1 MKDEFEPLLF
11 EALLLISR
19 LDDSF
24 LELGSLLRQ
33 LQETSPHDFKALIST
48 AQLGARA
55 TILWT
60 SIGRSAGMSSCN
72 LG

>member
-1 MKDEFEPLLF
+1 MKDEFGPLF
-11 EALLLISR
+11 FDALLLISR

-48 AQLGARA
+48 PQLRRRKGYYLVNHAYPVK
-55 TILWT
+55 TYT
-60 SIGRSAGMSSCN
+60 H
-72 LG
+72 